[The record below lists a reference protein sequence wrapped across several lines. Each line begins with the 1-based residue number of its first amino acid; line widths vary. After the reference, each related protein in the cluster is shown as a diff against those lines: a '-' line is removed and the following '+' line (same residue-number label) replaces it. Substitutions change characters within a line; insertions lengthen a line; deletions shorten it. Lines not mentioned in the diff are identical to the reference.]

1 MPGSVPPSPSPPSHL
16 SREQRA
22 LYALARLTTTYPVTI
37 LVACLVLVG
46 VALSYTAAHLE
57 FVTGRNDLIDSDK
70 PYIKLEEQYT
80 QEFGSVDQFFVV
92 VEPQD
97 IAQGKAFVARLGE
110 LLVRETAYIEEVFY
124 QIDTTSLDGK
134 KLLYLP
140 SQDLHSLFDDLSGSR
155 ELVHE
160 ITTTPGLNT
169 LFEAINH
176 QIAEATVS
184 HLVGGLF
191 DFAPSEEEPLGD
203 DPGRASSPQP
213 GLFDSDLQD
222 PPSSEEAQDAA
233 DEVPAPQIGFLN
245 SLLHEMDQALSNP
258 AHRYRSP
265 WEEFFGDTQELSDEG
280 FLVSGNRRFLFMLVQ
295 PAEPEE
301 AGLTELQDAIV
312 TIRRIIH
319 ELRPEFPGLD
329 AGLTGIEVLDTDEM
343 TSAQS
348 DAPAATL
355 ATTLGIGLLYLGF
368 FQRIRHPVLILSS
381 LLVGLCWTMGFVTLA
396 VGHLTIISVF
406 VAPLLLGLADD
417 FGVHFM
423 TRYEE
428 ERGAG
433 RDPVAALHQVYIHTG
448 PSIIAGACTTA
459 LAFAAIMLADFR
471 GMQELG
477 LMSSVGILLALLAM
491 FSFLPALIVVV
502 ERVRPWRVRPTRA
515 GFLSAGFAALG
526 RLIERRRRPVLAL
539 AGLLTLASLIA
550 LPTVRF
556 DYDLL
561 NLQAHGTPSVEW
573 ERRIIAHSERASWN
587 ALATATSPQA
597 AVQKAA
603 AFEALPVVETVES
616 VASFIP
622 AGQDQRLPLVRA
634 LQPLLADL
642 PPTLAAT
649 QPVAV
654 PSLRRSL
661 DQIRFKVRESNE
673 DWDPEKRPTES
684 ELSTART
691 RLKTIVG
698 QLQDLPEDETRAAL
712 SRFQADLFQDFA
724 DVWSLLRNNIQPAGP
739 ITMADIPPQ
748 LKKRFV
754 SRTEDKFL
762 LQIYPKHN
770 IREQHALEAFIR
782 QLREIDPD
790 VTGSPVIGY
799 ESIRAMQQGYIE
811 AAIYALIAIVLV
823 TFGTLRRVTD
833 TLLALLPLGLGMIW
847 AAGLMWLCKLQ
858 FNVANLV
865 AAPLIIGIG
874 IENGIHL
881 VHRFREDDRMTPA
894 SLVAGS
900 TGQAVALFSLTT
912 MVGFGSLMIAKYY
925 GVFSMGLL
933 LSLAVGS
940 VLVAS
945 LVVLPMLLSRPA
957 HQTAVAGESCRG
969 RVEAEG

>member
-1 MPGSVPPSPSPPSHL
+1 MT
-16 SREQRA
+16 REQRA
-22 LYALARLTTTYPVTI
+22 LSSLARLTTTYPG
-37 LVACLVLVG
+37 LVLAVCLALVG
-46 VALSYTAAHLE
+46 VALGYTALYLE

-80 QEFGSVDQFFVV
+80 EEFGSVDQFFVV
-92 VEPQD
+92 VEPRTPRLTRSEGRRDEGSLQD
-97 IAQGKAFVARLGE
+97 IEQGKAFVVQLDE
-110 LLVRETAYIEEVFY
+110 LLARETRYIKEVFY
-124 QIDTTSLDGK
+124 QIDTSSLDGK
-134 KLLYLP
+134 KLLYL
-140 SQDLHSLFDDLSGSR
+140 STEDLQNLLNDIAGSR
-155 ELVHE
+155 ELIHE
-160 ITTTPGLNT
+160 ITAAPGINT

-176 QIAEATVS
+176 QIAQATVS
-184 HLVGGLF
+184 HLVGGLLDLGPF
-191 DFAPSEEEPLGD
+191 EDEPE
-203 DPGRASSPQP
+203 Q
-213 GLFDSDLQD
+213 
-222 PPSSEEAQDAA
+222 EAGG
-233 DEVPAPQIGFLN
+233 ETPTPQIGFLN
-245 SLLHEMDQALSNP
+245 SLLYEMDQALSKDASRHQTGSEQETRYVLNP
-258 AHRYRSP
+258 TQGPLVSPSLRSGETKGPHRYQSP
-265 WEEFFGDTQELSDEG
+265 WEEFFGDTQALSDEG
-280 FLVSGNRRFLFMLVQ
+280 FLVSGNRRFLFMLIE

-301 AGLTELQDAIV
+301 AGLTDLQDAIT

-319 ELRPEFPGLD
+319 DLRPDFPGLD

-355 ATTLGIGLLYLGF
+355 ATTLGIGLLYLSF
-368 FQRIRHPVLILSS
+368 FQRIRHPLLILSS

-428 ERGAG
+428 ERSAG
-433 RDPVAALHQVYIHTG
+433 RDPVAALQQVAIHTG

-477 LMSSVGILLALLAM
+477 LMSSVGMLLSLLAM
-491 FSFLPALIVVV
+491 FSFLPALVVVV
-502 ERVRPWRVRPTRA
+502 ERIRPWRVRIPRRR
-515 GFLSAGFAALG
+515 FLSAGFAGLG
-526 RLIERRRRPVLAL
+526 RLVENRRRPVLVL
-539 AGLLTLASLIA
+539 AALLTLGALA
-550 LPTVRF
+550 VLPTVRF

-587 ALATATSPQA
+587 ALATASSPEA
-597 AVQKAA
+597 AMRKAA

-622 AGQDQRLPLVRA
+622 AGQDRRLPLISA

-642 PPTLAAT
+642 PPTLAPAP
-649 QPVAV
+649 PVVVSA
-654 PSLRRSL
+654 LQRSL

-684 ELSTART
+684 ELSTARD
-691 RLKTIVG
+691 RLKTIVAR
-698 QLQDLPEDETRAAL
+698 LQTLPEPEARAAL
-712 SRFQADLFQDFA
+712 SQFQADLFRDFA
-724 DVWSLLRNNIQPAGP
+724 EVWSLLRTNIHPAGP
-739 ITMADIPPQ
+739 ITMTDIPPQ

-754 SRTEDKFL
+754 SRDEDKFL

-770 IREQHALEAFIR
+770 IREQQALEAFIR
-782 QLREIDPD
+782 QLREVDPD

-799 ESIRAMQQGYIE
+799 ESIHAMQQGYLE
-811 AAIYALIAIVLV
+811 AALYALLAIVIV
-823 TFGTLRRVTD
+823 TFGTLRRAAD

-847 AAGLMWLCKLQ
+847 TAGLMWLCKLQ

-874 IENGIHL
+874 IETA
-881 VHRFREDDRMTPA
+881 FT
-894 SLVAGS
+894 SS
-900 TGQAVALFSLTT
+900 T
-912 MVGFGSLMIAKYY
+912 
-925 GVFSMGLL
+925 VFERTRRRH
-933 LSLAVGS
+933 
-940 VLVAS
+940 
-945 LVVLPMLLSRPA
+945 RPA
-957 HQTAVAGESCRG
+957 WSPAAPAKPSPCFR
-969 RVEAEG
+969 

>member
-1 MPGSVPPSPSPPSHL
+1 MPSSASSAHPSQPHMTW
-16 SREQRA
+16 EQRA
-22 LYALARLTTTYPVTI
+22 LHPLARLTTTYPVTI
-37 LVACLVLVG
+37 LAACLVLVG
-46 VALSYTAAHLE
+46 VALSYTALCLE
-57 FVTGRNDLIDSDK
+57 FVTGRTDLIDSDK
-70 PYIKLEEQYT
+70 PYISLEKQYT
-80 QEFGSVDQFFVV
+80 QEFSSVDQFFVV

-97 IAQGKAFVARLGE
+97 IEQGKAFVIRLGE
-110 LLVRETAYIEEVFY
+110 LLARETSYIEEVFY

-134 KLLYLP
+134 KLLYL
-140 SQDLHSLFDDLSGSR
+140 STQDLRSLFDDLSGSR

-160 ITTTPGLNT
+160 ITAAPGLNT

-176 QIAEATVS
+176 QISAATVS
-184 HLVGGLF
+184 YLVDSLLGL
-191 DFAPSEEEPLGD
+191 DFFEDEPQGE
-203 DPGRASSPQP
+203 GQ
-213 GLFDSDLQD
+213 
-222 PPSSEEAQDAA
+222 EATG
-233 DEVPAPQIGFLN
+233 ETPTPQIGFLN
-245 SLLHEMDQALSNP
+245 SLLYEMDQALSNP
-258 AHRYRSP
+258 AYRYHSP
-265 WEEFFGDTQELSDEG
+265 WEEFFGDTQGLSDEG
-280 FLVSGNRRFLFMLVQ
+280 FLVSSNRRFMFMLVG
-295 PAEPEE
+295 PTEPEE
-301 AGLTELQDAIV
+301 AGLTELQDAIT
-312 TIRRIIH
+312 TIRRILYA
-319 ELRPEFPGLD
+319 LRPEFPGLD

-343 TSAQS
+343 SSAQS

-355 ATTLGIGLLYLGF
+355 ATMLGIGLLYLTF

-433 RDPVAALHQVYIHTG
+433 RDPIAALHQVYIQTG

-477 LMSSVGILLALLAM
+477 LMSSVGILLSLLAM
-491 FSFLPALIVVV
+491 FSFLPALVVVV
-502 ERVRPWRVRPTRA
+502 ERIRPWRVHTARST
-515 GFLSAGFAALG
+515 FLSTGFAALG
-526 RLIERRRRPVLAL
+526 RLVEHRRRPVLVL
-539 AGLLTLASLIA
+539 AGLLTLGSLAA

-587 ALATATSPQA
+587 ALATASTPQA
-597 AVQKAA
+597 AMRKAA

-622 AGQDQRLPLVRA
+622 VGQAQRLPLVHA

-649 QPVAV
+649 PPVVA
-654 PSLRRSL
+654 SDLQRSL

-673 DWDPEKRPTES
+673 EWGPEKRPTES
-684 ELSTART
+684 ELSTARN
-691 RLKTIVG
+691 RLKTIVAR
-698 QLQDLPEDETRAAL
+698 LQNLPQSEAQAAL
-712 SRFQADLFQDFA
+712 TRFQTDLFQDFA
-724 DVWSLLRNNIQPAGP
+724 DVWSLLRNNIHPSGP

-754 SRTEDKFL
+754 SHTEDKFL

-782 QLREIDPD
+782 QLRELDPD

-811 AAIYALIAIVLV
+811 AAMYALIAIVIV

-833 TLLALLPLGLGMIW
+833 TLLALLPLGLGMVW

-881 VHRFREDDRMTPA
+881 VHRFREDTQTTPA

-945 LVVLPMLLSRPA
+945 LVVLPVLLSRPA
-957 HQTAVAGESCRG
+957 RHQAKKKASGSDTGFLAQSELLKPS
-969 RVEAEG
+969 

>member
-1 MPGSVPPSPSPPSHL
+1 MKTLRLPPSAPSAHPFPPDMTW
-16 SREQRA
+16 EQRA
-22 LYALARLTTTYPVTI
+22 LSSLAGLTTTHPVSV
-37 LVACLVLVG
+37 LAVCLALVG
-46 VALSYTAAHLE
+46 VALGYTALCLE
-57 FVTGRNDLIDSDK
+57 FVTGRNDLINSDK
-70 PYIKLEEQYT
+70 PYIKLEKQYT
-80 QEFGSVDQFFVV
+80 EEFGSVDQFFVV

-97 IAQGKAFVARLGE
+97 IEQGKAFVVRLAD
-110 LLVRETAYIEEVFY
+110 LLTRETRHVKEVFY
-124 QIDTTSLDGK
+124 QIDTSSLDGK
-134 KLLYLP
+134 KLLYL
-140 SQDLHSLFDDLSGSR
+140 STEGLQRLLDDLAGSR
-155 ELVHE
+155 ELIHDL
-160 ITTTPGLNT
+160 TAAPGLNT
-169 LFEAINH
+169 LFEALNH
-176 QIAEATVS
+176 QIAQATVS
-184 HLVGGLF
+184 YLVGGLL
-191 DFAPSEEEPLGD
+191 DLGHTAEQETGGET
-203 DPGRASSPQP
+203 PT
-213 GLFDSDLQD
+213 
-222 PPSSEEAQDAA
+222 
-233 DEVPAPQIGFLN
+233 PQIGFLN
-245 SLLHEMDQALSNP
+245 SLLYEMDQTLSNP
-258 AHRYRSP
+258 AHRYQSP
-265 WEEFFGDTQELSDEG
+265 WEEFFGDTQALSDEG
-280 FLVSGNRRFLFMLVQ
+280 FLVSGNRRFLFMLLD

-301 AGLTELQDAIV
+301 AGLTELQDAIT

-319 ELRPEFPGLD
+319 DLRPDFPGLD

-343 TSAQS
+343 TSAQR
-348 DAPAATL
+348 DAPSATL
-355 ATTLGIGLLYLGF
+355 ATTLGIGLLYLLF
-368 FQRIRHPVLILSS
+368 FQRLRHPVLILSS
-381 LLVGLCWTMGFVTLA
+381 LLVGLSWTMGFVTLA
-396 VGHLTIISVF
+396 VGHLTILSVF

-428 ERGAG
+428 ERGTG
-433 RDPVAALHQVYIHTG
+433 SDPIAALQQVSIHTG

-477 LMSSVGILLALLAM
+477 LMSSVGMLLSLLAM
-491 FSFLPALIVVV
+491 FSFLPALVVVV
-502 ERVRPWRVRPTRA
+502 ERIRPWQARTSRRR
-515 GFLSAGFAALG
+515 FLSASFAALG
-526 RLIERRRRPVLAL
+526 RLVEHRRRPVLVV
-539 AGLLTLASLIA
+539 AGLLTLGALAA

-587 ALATATSPQA
+587 ALATASSPEA
-597 AVQKAA
+597 AMRKAA

-622 AGQDQRLPLVRA
+622 AGQDRRLPLVSA

-642 PPTLAAT
+642 PPTLAPAP
-649 QPVAV
+649 PVVVSA
-654 PSLRRSL
+654 LQRSL

-673 DWDPEKRPTES
+673 DWDPENRPTES
-684 ELSTART
+684 ELSTARD
-691 RLKTIVG
+691 RLKTIVAR
-698 QLQDLPEDETRAAL
+698 LQNLHEAEARAAL
-712 SRFQADLFQDFA
+712 SQFQADLFADFA
-724 DVWSLLRNNIQPAGP
+724 EVWSLLRNNIHPAGP
-739 ITMADIPPQ
+739 ITMTDIPPQ

-754 SRTEDKFL
+754 SRDEDRFL

-770 IREQHALEAFIR
+770 IREQQALEAFIR
-782 QLREIDPD
+782 QLRQVDPN

-799 ESIRAMQQGYIE
+799 ESIHAMQQGYLE
-811 AAIYALIAIVLV
+811 AALYAMLAIVIV
-823 TFGTLRRVTD
+823 TFGTLRRVAD

-847 AAGLMWLCKLQ
+847 TAGLMWLCKLQ

-881 VHRFREDDRMTPA
+881 VHRFREDPHTTPA

-940 VLVAS
+940 VLLAS

-957 HQTAVAGESCRG
+957 GHTAQHDSDHIQAAG
-969 RVEAEG
+969 